1 MIRETVELMED
12 KISSH
17 LLEETNESQ
26 WNTDASHGD
35 IGMDELKCLVKKIHR
50 QFDVDLKRLA
60 E

>member
-1 MIRETVELMED
+1 MVGEAVELMED
-12 KISSH
+12 KTSFH

-35 IGMDELKCLVKKIHR
+35 ISMEELERLVDKVHLQYGDALRK
-50 QFDVDLKRLA
+50 LA